1 LSAADKAVVSNA
13 MSEVAKEWA
22 EGLDKRGRPGTE
34 VLNAF
39 KAGLK

>member
-1 LSAADKAVVSNA
+1 MVATA

-22 EGLDKRGRPGTE
+22 YNLDKRWRSRSE
-34 VLNAF
+34 VLDAF